1 MDRSFGKAFTINSSI
16 MVKKLLQTEPQW
28 ISLILRLTLLITF
41 LPHGIQKM
49 RDYGGMIDILH
60 SAYSLPTIIAALVP
74 LIEFFAPILL
84 LIGLGTRPAAA
95 LIIIIMLGAI
105 PYHLD
110 HGFFMNWFGS
120 QGGEG
125 YQFHVLAIGAAAALF
140 MLGGGKY
147 SLDDRITNS

>member
-1 MDRSFGKAFTINSSI
+1 

-74 LIEFFAPILL
+74 LI
-84 LIGLGTRPAAA
+84 
-95 LIIIIMLGAI
+95 
-105 PYHLD
+105 
-110 HGFFMNWFGS
+110 
-120 QGGEG
+120 
-125 YQFHVLAIGAAAALF
+125 
-140 MLGGGKY
+140 
-147 SLDDRITNS
+147 